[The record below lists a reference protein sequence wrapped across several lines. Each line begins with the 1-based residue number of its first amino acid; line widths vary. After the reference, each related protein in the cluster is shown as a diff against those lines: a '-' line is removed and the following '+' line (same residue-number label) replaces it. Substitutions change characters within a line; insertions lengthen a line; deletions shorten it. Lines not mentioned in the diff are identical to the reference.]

1 MDKKMS
7 ERERSSNKERNK
19 ERKRKSHAGRGF
31 WQRDTNIRK
40 TLTMKSKML
49 PTTLK
54 LLRAE
59 KTMENLPKA
68 SEENVS

>member
-1 MDKKMS
+1 MS
-7 ERERSSNKERNK
+7 ERERSSNKEGNK

-31 WQRDTNIRK
+31 WQRDTNVRK
-40 TLTMKSKML
+40 TFTMKNKTL

-59 KTMENLPKA
+59 KNNGKLAK
-68 SEENVS
+68 SQ